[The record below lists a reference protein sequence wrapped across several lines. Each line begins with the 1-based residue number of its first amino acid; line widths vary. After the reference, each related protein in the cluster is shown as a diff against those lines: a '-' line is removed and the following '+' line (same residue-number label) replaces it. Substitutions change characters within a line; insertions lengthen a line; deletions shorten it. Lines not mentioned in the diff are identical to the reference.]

1 MAMLPELE
9 MPHERSAYR
18 CKPDLEFLLF
28 LSEPS
33 DVNQGLVFFKVLYMS
48 STGKRGGIL
57 NGKES
62 IKKAYEVLCVLQVA
76 VI

>member
-1 MAMLPELE
+1 MQA
-9 MPHERSAYR
+9 RFR
-18 CKPDLEFLLF
+18 VLLF